1 MGRLPIR
8 VRLTLPFAVA
18 MALVLAATGAFVYVR
33 VGAALRTG
41 VDQTLKLQAEEAVP
55 RLGGGE
61 PLLDNDAISRA
72 TVIEVLT
79 GNGAVLH
86 TSQAGLLPILDAAA
100 RSRVLG
106 GNAVKATTDDIVGL
120 KGEWRIL
127 AEPARL
133 DGAHVVLVLARPL
146 TERTETLQRLR
157 TGFLVAAPA
166 ALVLAIL
173 AGYLLAAASLRPVE
187 AMRREAAAI
196 TASIPGRR
204 LPVSGSGDEIS
215 RLAETLNDMLARLEA
230 ALEHERRFVADASHE
245 LRTPLALL
253 RTELELALRRP
264 RPHGELEDA
273 LRSAAEE
280 TERLTRLAEDLL
292 LIARADQGSLPVRP
306 ERLSAHELLESVAD
320 RFSARAAQLGRELT
334 VLAGDDAAIDADPV
348 RLEQA
353 IGNLVDNAL
362 AHGDGDVRLSVVKR
376 RAQVELHVTD
386 QGAGFPPGFA
396 DRAFD
401 RFSRADDARSPGGTG
416 LGLAI
421 VALIAS
427 AHGGSA
433 GVANLEGGGA
443 DVWLAFAPAASGLSA
458 PVAGGQDS
466 A

>member
-33 VGAALRTG
+33 VGAALLTS
-41 VDQTLKLQAEEAVP
+41 VDQTLRLQAEEAVP
-55 RLGGGE
+55 RLGAGKALLDKDAPSRAAVAQVLTPGGTVVTNSQGGLL
-61 PLLDNDAISRA
+61 PLLD
-72 TVIEVLT
+72 
-79 GNGAVLH
+79 
-86 TSQAGLLPILDAAA
+86 AAQ
-100 RSRVLG
+100 RSRVVVG
-106 GNAVKATTDDIVGL
+106 HAVRTSEDDIIGL
-120 KGEWRIL
+120 NGEWRIL
-127 AEPARL
+127 AEPARF
-133 DGAHVVLVLARPL
+133 DGSRVILVLARPL
-146 TERTETLQRLR
+146 SERGETLQRLR
-157 TGFLVAAPA
+157 TEFLVAAPA

-187 AMRREAAAI
+187 AMRRQAAAI

-204 LPVSGSGDEIS
+204 LPVSGSRDEIS

-230 ALEHERRFVADASHE
+230 SFEHERRFVADASHE
-245 LRTPLALL
+245 IRTPLALL

-264 RPHGELEDA
+264 RSHDELENA

-292 LIARADQGSLPVRP
+292 LIARGDQGSLPVRR
-306 ERLSAHELLESVAD
+306 ERLSARELLESVAE
-320 RFSARAAQLGRELT
+320 RFSGRAAELGRRIA
-334 VLAGDDAAIDADPV
+334 VLEGEDAAIDADPA

-362 AHGDGDVRLSVVKR
+362 AYGDGEVRLSVVR
-376 RAQVELHVTD
+376 RPTRVELHVTD
-386 QGAGFPPGFA
+386 EGAGFPPGFA

-427 AHGGSA
+427 AHGGST
-433 GVANLEGGGA
+433 GVANLDSGGA
-443 DVWLAFAPAASGLSA
+443 DVWLAFEPVAA
-458 PVAGGQDS
+458 PVEVRPRQ
-466 A
+466 